1 MMRFL
6 SVKRIVQN
14 LAHMHCLGELHDHFY
29 YFLSTFSFVFLLH
42 LCAKGIECYVR
53 GVAYYN
59 R

>member
-6 SVKRIVQN
+6 SVKRTVQH
-14 LAHMHCLGELHDHFY
+14 LADMYRLGEFHGHFY
-29 YFLSTFSFVFLLH
+29 CFFIHVQFCFFVEFVCEEVCVML
-42 LCAKGIECYVR
+42 V